1 MIKMAEAEAF
11 SISEAGEK
19 ARLGRTSIIAAIRA
33 GDLRAVKF
41 GRRTLILPNDLRKWL
56 ASLPAVKT
64 IEADDKHKQ
73 EV

>member
-1 MIKMAEAEAF
+1 
-11 SISEAGEK
+11 
-19 ARLGRTSIIAAIRA
+19 
-33 GDLRAVKF
+33 
-41 GRRTLILPNDLRKWL
+41 LRKWL